1 MTEGGGFRLLV
12 IDDEDSIRFAMKEY
26 FEVNGY
32 QVDCAREAEEAEALL
47 AHLRYDAVIADLR
60 LTGIYGSEGL
70 GIIGSIRQRY
80 PWARTIL
87 LTAYGSPEIQSEAER
102 LGVDLFVHKP
112 KPLPELE
119 HMVAGL
125 LGKES

>member
-1 MTEGGGFRLLV
+1 M
-12 IDDEDSIRFAMKEY
+12 
-26 FEVNGY
+26 
-32 QVDCAREAEEAEALL
+32 
-47 AHLRYDAVIADLR
+47 IADLR

-70 GIIGSIRQRY
+70 GIIRSIRQLY

-87 LTAYGSPEIQSEAER
+87 LTAYGSPEIQREAER

-119 HMVAGL
+119 RIVAGL